1 VANALGF
8 RKRPAPRPRFA
19 ELSVVSLRRPVKYGE
34 TSVPAGTTGT
44 VVAAY
49 RDGAAYEVEIF
60 APFHAVVT
68 VERDDL
74 TA

>member
-1 VANALGF
+1 
-8 RKRPAPRPRFA
+8 
-19 ELSVVSLRRPVKYGE
+19 VVSLRRPVKYGE

>member
-1 VANALGF
+1 MANALEF
-8 RKRPAPRPRFA
+8 RKRPPARPSFP
-19 ELSVVSLRRPVKYGE
+19 ELSVVSLRHPVKHGD
-34 TSVPAGTTGT
+34 TSIPAGTTGT

-49 RDGAAYEVEIF
+49 RDGAAYEVKVF

-68 VERDDL
+68 VGRDDL